1 MLTHVEVSRLAGLT
15 ARAED
20 DDPLQALAA
29 NAELR
34 REVERWEAVQVR
46 RARARGASWALI
58 AHALGVSRQAVH
70 KKHGAGFFGR
80 GA

>member
-1 MLTHVEVSRLAGLT
+1 VEVSRLAGLT

-20 DDPLQALAA
+20 DDPLRALAA
-29 NAELR
+29 SAELR
-34 REVERWEAVQVR
+34 HEVERWESVQVR

-58 AHALGVSRQAVH
+58 ANALGVSRQAVH
-70 KKHGAGFFGR
+70 KKYGSGFRGR